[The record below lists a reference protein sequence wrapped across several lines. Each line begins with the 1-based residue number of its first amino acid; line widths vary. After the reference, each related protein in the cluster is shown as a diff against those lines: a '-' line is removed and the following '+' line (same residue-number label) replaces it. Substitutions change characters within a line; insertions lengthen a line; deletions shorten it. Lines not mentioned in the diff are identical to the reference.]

1 MNLCAKFSK
10 FLFLSDE
17 QTLRRRTNLL
27 YLASLRG
34 KTPATQA
41 MLYQEQQ
48 EPITRLLVRA
58 KIGESYFDLPR
69 QTDLKVK
76 SKDDIK
82 VIYSPNMLDSPNC
95 KSLWNPTP

>member
-27 YLASLRG
+27 APALSSLRG

-41 MLYQEQQ
+41 MLYQ

>member
-1 MNLCAKFSK
+1 MCEILKVPVFVGRTDSAKTDK
-10 FLFLSDE
+10 PALS
-17 QTLRRRTNLL
+17 
-27 YLASLRG
+27 SLRG

-41 MLYQEQQ
+41 MLYQ